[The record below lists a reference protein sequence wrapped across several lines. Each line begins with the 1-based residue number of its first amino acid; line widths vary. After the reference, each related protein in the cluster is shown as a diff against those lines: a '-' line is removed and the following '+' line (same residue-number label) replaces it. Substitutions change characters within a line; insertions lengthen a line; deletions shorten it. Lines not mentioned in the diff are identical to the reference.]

1 MALTRKCTGVCKY
14 NPAPFF
20 QKAVYHLR
28 CPVCIAKLKH
38 FAHIPSQ
45 APRGFDPCSQ
55 WNEGGCQAAYAVSV
69 IMLFPQACR
78 KVQIGNVPRPATQL
92 QSKDPQQKCMPRCPR
107 ARRCTCTAH
116 AVIDRITSSSG
127 YIFSSTPDHHDP
139 RIEEWNLCHLNSRR
153 K

>member
-55 WNEGGCQAAYAVSV
+55 WNEGGCQAAHAVLV
-69 IMLFPQACR
+69 IMLFPP
-78 KVQIGNVPRPATQL
+78 GLPEDTD
-92 QSKDPQQKCMPRCPR
+92 SK
-107 ARRCTCTAH
+107 
-116 AVIDRITSSSG
+116 SSSSRNTITKARTLNRNACQG
-127 YIFSSTPDHHDP
+127 VPGLGDVRALLMLSSIVSPVH
-139 RIEEWNLCHLNSRR
+139 RAISSVRHLTTTTQGLRNGISVT
-153 K
+153 